1 MLMPTTSTIK
11 DKTFLFTGTLTE
23 FTRHDAEELV
33 KANGGKVLSG
43 VTAKLNFLVVG
54 SDAGSKLTKAQQL
67 GSVKILTEKQFLKL
81 LSTDKPSKK
90 TSVKKKVSKKA
101 VVKPVKDERFSS
113 LSLGSTENQITNYL
127 DSDGVDF
134 TIVRQYVQS
143 GVLSEKQ
150 YKSVF
155 EEGGPLSTDPDDR
168 SYLDF
173 FQTFNPEVLFILY
186 REPYEGTIKL
196 LFGQDPS
203 EAIYENEGEEF
214 GRLYRNLHLNLDRSQ
229 RGLIVSLKRE
239 HYYDYDN
246 IDVDDDLMKE
256 IEQVEQDDKADKTWD
271 TFSIDYDDEMTL
283 EEFKSLFY
291 AHYKEDDI
299 WL

>member
-1 MLMPTTSTIK
+1 
-11 DKTFLFTGTLTE
+11 
-23 FTRHDAEELV
+23 
-33 KANGGKVLSG
+33 
-43 VTAKLNFLVVG
+43 
-54 SDAGSKLTKAQQL
+54 
-67 GSVKILTEKQFLKL
+67 
-81 LSTDKPSKK
+81 
-90 TSVKKKVSKKA
+90 
-101 VVKPVKDERFSS
+101 VKPVKDERFSS